1 MIPLDETGR
10 KALHDC
16 QRAQFFAIKR
26 NGWYFFIMVPQEKIS
41 VVLKNSNS
49 TLSTDQFEV
58 YDNVA
63 DALVGI
69 FTLKGGASM
78 SIDICADASGKASVK
93 IRNLDASRHDWVE
106 MDSIIL
112 GDVIAV

>member
-1 MIPLDETGR
+1 MIASAWRPI
-10 KALHDC
+10 
-16 QRAQFFAIKR
+16 FAIKR
-26 NGWYFFIMVPQEKIS
+26 NGWYFFIMVPPEKIS

-69 FTLKGGASM
+69 FTLKGGESM
-78 SIDICADASGKASVK
+78 SIDICADASGNGSVR